1 MSPLSFL
8 DIANIRHYTMPV
20 VGKDSQM
27 AYKNRMALTAVI
39 YDKRGKVISV
49 GQNSYVK
56 THPLQAKHAA
66 KVGTPDKKFLHA
78 EIHAIVRCRDLDR
91 AHKIV
96 VSRWDKKGRPA
107 LAKPCPVCMSAIE
120 AAGIE
125 IVEHT

>member
-1 MSPLSFL
+1 MS
-8 DIANIRHYTMPV
+8 V
-20 VGKDSQM
+20 KQM
-27 AYKNRMALTAVI
+27 LTAVI

-66 KVGTPDKKFLHA
+66 KVGTPDRQFLHA
-78 EIHAIVRCRDLDR
+78 EIHAIVKCKDLTR
-91 AHKIV
+91 AHKIF
-96 VSRWDKKGRPA
+96 VSRWDRKGRPA